1 MKFVAA
7 TRWPGCKATNPAW
20 TFRELNRYTADVNPS
35 LPQPVESPSVD
46 RLALTLF
53 IATALHALVILGV
66 GFEAFD
72 RKPPDK
78 TTPTLDITVV
88 KSTDSLPPEDYD
100 YLAESSQEGAGN
112 TEQKVRPQQQ
122 MIEQAP
128 PVARSEDKPAPTQVL
143 TRDDSRDSVE
153 KPSEQEPDKKSER
166 LSAKELVDRSLEMLA
181 LDRQINQSLLAYSK
195 KPRSKFIS
203 ARTKEFKYASYM
215 RDWVAK
221 VERVGEL
228 NYPDAARRQNLSGKL
243 IVQVTVYPDGSVRD
257 ITIRKPSGHK
267 ILDDAAVRIVKL
279 AAPFAPFPE
288 SISKETDVLYIT
300 RTWVFTSSNRLKSR

>member
-1 MKFVAA
+1 MSASIPPPF
-7 TRWPGCKATNPAW
+7 
-20 TFRELNRYTADVNPS
+20 
-35 LPQPVESPSVD
+35 ESPTVD

-53 IATALHALVILGV
+53 IATAVHALIILGV

-72 RKPPDK
+72 QDPLDK

-88 KSTDSLPPEDYD
+88 NPTKSLPPEDYD

-112 TEQKVRPQQQ
+112 TEEKVRPQQQ
-122 MIEQAP
+122 MMEQAP
-128 PVARSEDKPAPTQVL
+128 AAAPAEDKPAPTQVL
-143 TRDDSRDSVE
+143 TRDDSLENIE
-153 KPSEQEPDKKSER
+153 KPSETETDKKSEQP
-166 LSAKELVDRSLEMLA
+166 STTELVNRSLEMLA

-243 IVQVTVYPDGSVRD
+243 IVQVAVYPDGSVRD

-279 AAPFAPFPE
+279 AAPFAPFPD
-288 SISKETDVLYIT
+288 SISKDTDVLVIT

>member
-1 MKFVAA
+1 MNASIPPPFEPP
-7 TRWPGCKATNPAW
+7 T
-20 TFRELNRYTADVNPS
+20 
-35 LPQPVESPSVD
+35 VD

-53 IATALHALVILGV
+53 IATAFHALIILGV

-72 RKPPDK
+72 RDPPDDS
-78 TTPTLDITVV
+78 TPTLDVTVV
-88 KSTDSLPPEDYD
+88 KPTKSLPPEDYD

-112 TEQKVRPQQQ
+112 TEEKVRPQEQ

-128 PVARSEDKPAPTQVL
+128 SVSPSEGEPAPVEVL
-143 TRDDSRDSVE
+143 TRDDSREKIE
-153 KPSEQEPDKKSER
+153 KPADTKADEKSEQP
-166 LSAKELVDRSLEMLA
+166 SAAELVNRSMEMLA

-195 KPRSKFIS
+195 NPRSKFIS

-243 IVQVTVYPDGSVRD
+243 IVQVAVYPDGSVRD

-288 SISKETDVLYIT
+288 NIRKDTDVLYIT
-300 RTWVFTSSNRLKSR
+300 RTWVFTSGNRLKSR

>member
-1 MKFVAA
+1 MSASIPPPF
-7 TRWPGCKATNPAW
+7 
-20 TFRELNRYTADVNPS
+20 
-35 LPQPVESPSVD
+35 ESPTVD

-53 IATALHALVILGV
+53 IATAVHALIILGV

-72 RKPPDK
+72 NDPPDK

-88 KSTDSLPPEDYD
+88 NPTKSLPPEDYD

-112 TEQKVRPQQQ
+112 TEEKVRPQQQ
-122 MIEQAP
+122 MMEQAP
-128 PVARSEDKPAPTQVL
+128 AVAPAEDKPAPTQVL
-143 TRDDSRDSVE
+143 TRDDSLE
-153 KPSEQEPDKKSER
+153 NIEEPSETETDKKSEQP
-166 LSAKELVDRSLEMLA
+166 SATELVNRSLEMLA

-203 ARTKEFKYASYM
+203 ARTKEFKYSSYM

-243 IVQVTVYPDGSVRD
+243 IVQVAVYPDGSVRD

-279 AAPFAPFPE
+279 AAPFAPFPD
-288 SISKETDVLYIT
+288 SISKDTDVLFIT

>member
-1 MKFVAA
+1 MSASIPPPF
-7 TRWPGCKATNPAW
+7 
-20 TFRELNRYTADVNPS
+20 
-35 LPQPVESPSVD
+35 ESPTVD

-53 IATALHALVILGV
+53 IATAVHALIILGV

-72 RKPPDK
+72 QDPLDK

-88 KSTDSLPPEDYD
+88 NPTKSLPPEDYD

-112 TEQKVRPQQQ
+112 TEEKVRPQQQ
-122 MIEQAP
+122 MMEQAP
-128 PVARSEDKPAPTQVL
+128 AAAPAEDKPAPTQVL
-143 TRDDSRDSVE
+143 TRDDSLENIE
-153 KPSEQEPDKKSER
+153 KPSETETDKKSEQP
-166 LSAKELVDRSLEMLA
+166 SATELVNRSLEMLA

-243 IVQVTVYPDGSVRD
+243 IVQVAVYPDGSVRD

-279 AAPFAPFPE
+279 AAPFAPFPD
-288 SISKETDVLYIT
+288 SISKDTDVLFIT

>member
-1 MKFVAA
+1 VSASIPPPF
-7 TRWPGCKATNPAW
+7 
-20 TFRELNRYTADVNPS
+20 
-35 LPQPVESPSVD
+35 ESPTVD
-46 RLALTLF
+46 RLVLTLF
-53 IATALHALVILGV
+53 IATAVHALIILGV
-66 GFEAFD
+66 GFEPFD
-72 RKPPDK
+72 QDPLDK
-78 TTPTLDITVV
+78 TTPTLDVTVV
-88 KSTDSLPPEDYD
+88 NPTKSLPPEDYD

-112 TEQKVRPQQQ
+112 TEEKVRPQQQ
-122 MIEQAP
+122 MMEQAP
-128 PVARSEDKPAPTQVL
+128 AAAPAEDKPAPTQVL
-143 TRDDSRDSVE
+143 TRDDSLENIE
-153 KPSEQEPDKKSER
+153 KPSETETDEKSEQP
-166 LSAKELVDRSLEMLA
+166 SATELVNRSLEMLA

-243 IVQVTVYPDGSVRD
+243 IVQVAVYPDGSVRD

-279 AAPFAPFPE
+279 AAPFAPFPD
-288 SISKETDVLYIT
+288 SISKDTDVLFIT
-300 RTWVFTSSNRLKSR
+300 RTWVFTSSNRLKSK

>member
-1 MKFVAA
+1 MSASIPPPF
-7 TRWPGCKATNPAW
+7 
-20 TFRELNRYTADVNPS
+20 
-35 LPQPVESPSVD
+35 ESPTVD

-53 IATALHALVILGV
+53 IATAVHALIILGV

-72 RKPPDK
+72 QDPPDK

-88 KSTDSLPPEDYD
+88 NPTKSLPPEDYD

-112 TEQKVRPQQQ
+112 TEEKVRPQQQ
-122 MIEQAP
+122 MMEQAP
-128 PVARSEDKPAPTQVL
+128 AAAPAEDKPAPTQVL
-143 TRDDSRDSVE
+143 TRDDSLENME
-153 KPSEQEPDKKSER
+153 KPSETETDKKSEQP
-166 LSAKELVDRSLEMLA
+166 STTELVNRSLEMLA

-203 ARTKEFKYASYM
+203 ARTREFKYASYM

-243 IVQVTVYPDGSVRD
+243 IVQVAVYPDGSVRD

-279 AAPFAPFPE
+279 AAPFAPFPD
-288 SISKETDVLYIT
+288 SISKDTDVLFIT

>member
-1 MKFVAA
+1 MSASIPPPFK
-7 TRWPGCKATNPAW
+7 
-20 TFRELNRYTADVNPS
+20 
-35 LPQPVESPSVD
+35 SPTVD

-53 IATALHALVILGV
+53 IATAVHALIILGV

-72 RKPPDK
+72 QDPLDK
-78 TTPTLDITVV
+78 TTPTLDVTVV
-88 KSTDSLPPEDYD
+88 NPTKSLPPEDYD

-112 TEQKVRPQQQ
+112 TEEKVRPQQQ
-122 MIEQAP
+122 MMEQAP
-128 PVARSEDKPAPTQVL
+128 AAAPAEDKPAPTQVL
-143 TRDDSRDSVE
+143 TRDDSLKNIE
-153 KPSEQEPDKKSER
+153 KPSETETDKKSEQP
-166 LSAKELVDRSLEMLA
+166 STTELVNRSLEMLA

-243 IVQVTVYPDGSVRD
+243 IVQVAVYPDGSVRD

-279 AAPFAPFPE
+279 AAPFAPFPD
-288 SISKETDVLYIT
+288 SISKDTDVLFIT

>member
-1 MKFVAA
+1 MTV
-7 TRWPGCKATNPAW
+7 PAPPP
-20 TFRELNRYTADVNPS
+20 Y
-35 LPQPVESPSVD
+35 ESPTAD

-66 GFEAFD
+66 SFDAFKEDPAD
-72 RKPPDK
+72 RN
-78 TTPTLDITVV
+78 TPTLDITVV
-88 KSTDSLPPEDYD
+88 KTKNTPPPEEYD
-100 YLAESSQEGAGN
+100 YLAESSQDGAGN
-112 TEQKVRPQQQ
+112 TEEKIRPQQQ

-128 PVARSEDKPAPTQVL
+128 PLAVSESKPTPTRVL
-143 TRDDSRDSVE
+143 TRDDSLQETTRQNE
-153 KPSEQEPDKKSER
+153 AKPEQKSEQT
-166 LSAKELVDRSLEMLA
+166 SAAELINRSMEMLT
-181 LDRQINQSLLAYSK
+181 LNEQINQSLQAYSK
-195 KPRSKFIS
+195 APQSKFIS

-243 IVQVTVYPDGSVRD
+243 IVQVALSPDGSVRE
-257 ITIRKPSGHK
+257 ITVRKPSGHK

-288 SISKETDVLYIT
+288 GIRAETDILYIT
-300 RTWVFTSSNRLKSR
+300 RTWVFTSSNRLRSR

>member
-1 MKFVAA
+1 MSASIPPPF
-7 TRWPGCKATNPAW
+7 
-20 TFRELNRYTADVNPS
+20 
-35 LPQPVESPSVD
+35 ESPTVD

-53 IATALHALVILGV
+53 IATAVHALIILGV

-72 RKPPDK
+72 QDPLDK

-88 KSTDSLPPEDYD
+88 NPTKSLPPEDYD

-112 TEQKVRPQQQ
+112 TEEKVRPQQQ
-122 MIEQAP
+122 MMEQAP
-128 PVARSEDKPAPTQVL
+128 AAAPAEDKPAPTQVL
-143 TRDDSRDSVE
+143 TRDDSLENIE
-153 KPSEQEPDKKSER
+153 KPSETETDKKSEQP
-166 LSAKELVDRSLEMLA
+166 SATELVNRSLEMLA

-203 ARTKEFKYASYM
+203 ARTKEFKYSSYM

-243 IVQVTVYPDGSVRD
+243 IVQVAVYPDGSVRD

-279 AAPFAPFPE
+279 AAPFAPFPD
-288 SISKETDVLYIT
+288 SISKDTDVLFIT

>member
-1 MKFVAA
+1 MSASIPPPF
-7 TRWPGCKATNPAW
+7 
-20 TFRELNRYTADVNPS
+20 
-35 LPQPVESPSVD
+35 ESPTVD

-53 IATALHALVILGV
+53 IATAVHALIILGV

-72 RKPPDK
+72 QDPLDK

-88 KSTDSLPPEDYD
+88 NPTKSLPPEDYD

-112 TEQKVRPQQQ
+112 TEEKVRPQQQ
-122 MIEQAP
+122 MMEQAP
-128 PVARSEDKPAPTQVL
+128 AAAPAEDKPAPTQVL
-143 TRDDSRDSVE
+143 TRDDSLKNIE
-153 KPSEQEPDKKSER
+153 KPSETETDKKSEQP
-166 LSAKELVDRSLEMLA
+166 STTELVNRSLEMLA

-243 IVQVTVYPDGSVRD
+243 IVQVAVYPDGSVRD

-279 AAPFAPFPE
+279 AAPFAPFPD
-288 SISKETDVLYIT
+288 SISKDTDVLFIT

>member
-1 MKFVAA
+1 M
-7 TRWPGCKATNPAW
+7 
-20 TFRELNRYTADVNPS
+20 
-35 LPQPVESPSVD
+35 
-46 RLALTLF
+46 
-53 IATALHALVILGV
+53 
-66 GFEAFD
+66 
-72 RKPPDK
+72 
-78 TTPTLDITVV
+78 
-88 KSTDSLPPEDYD
+88 
-100 YLAESSQEGAGN
+100 
-112 TEQKVRPQQQ
+112 
-122 MIEQAP
+122 MEQAP
-128 PVARSEDKPAPTQVL
+128 AAAPAEDKPAPTQVL
-143 TRDDSRDSVE
+143 TRDDSLENIE
-153 KPSEQEPDKKSER
+153 KPSETETDKKSEQP
-166 LSAKELVDRSLEMLA
+166 STTELVNRSLEMLA

-243 IVQVTVYPDGSVRD
+243 IVQVAVYPDGSVRD

-279 AAPFAPFPE
+279 AAPFAPFPD
-288 SISKETDVLYIT
+288 SISKDTDVLVIT

>member
-1 MKFVAA
+1 MSASIPPF
-7 TRWPGCKATNPAW
+7 
-20 TFRELNRYTADVNPS
+20 
-35 LPQPVESPSVD
+35 ESPTVD

-53 IATALHALVILGV
+53 IATAVHALIILGV

-72 RKPPDK
+72 QDPLDK

-88 KSTDSLPPEDYD
+88 NPTKSLPPEDYD

-112 TEQKVRPQQQ
+112 TEEKVRPQQQ
-122 MIEQAP
+122 MMEQAP
-128 PVARSEDKPAPTQVL
+128 AAAPAEDKPAPTQVL
-143 TRDDSRDSVE
+143 TRDDSLENIE
-153 KPSEQEPDKKSER
+153 KPSETETDKKSEQP
-166 LSAKELVDRSLEMLA
+166 STTELVNRSLEMLA

-243 IVQVTVYPDGSVRD
+243 IVQVAVYPDGSVRD

-279 AAPFAPFPE
+279 AAPFAPFPD
-288 SISKETDVLYIT
+288 SISKDTDVLFIT

>member
-1 MKFVAA
+1 VSASIPPPF
-7 TRWPGCKATNPAW
+7 
-20 TFRELNRYTADVNPS
+20 
-35 LPQPVESPSVD
+35 ESPTVD

-53 IATALHALVILGV
+53 IATAVHALIILGV

-72 RKPPDK
+72 QDPLDK

-88 KSTDSLPPEDYD
+88 NPTKSLPPEDYD

-112 TEQKVRPQQQ
+112 TEEKVRPQQQ
-122 MIEQAP
+122 MMEQAP
-128 PVARSEDKPAPTQVL
+128 AAAPAEDKPAPTQVL
-143 TRDDSRDSVE
+143 TRDDSLENIE
-153 KPSEQEPDKKSER
+153 KPSETETDKKSEQP
-166 LSAKELVDRSLEMLA
+166 STTELVNRSLEMLA

-243 IVQVTVYPDGSVRD
+243 IVQVAVYPDGSVRD

-279 AAPFAPFPE
+279 AAPFAPFPD
-288 SISKETDVLYIT
+288 SISKDTDVLFIT
-300 RTWVFTSSNRLKSR
+300 RTWVFTSSNRLKSK